1 MIKKS
6 MTLFWILDPALSGN
20 KTCHFSKLNIWQIH
34 NLNDIE
40 LERASILM
48 HLSNELQ
55 FLTGRSQS
63 TWRIVSII
71 RVPLTQALKSSH
83 FLSNQFLWIGSQK
96 AFEKNYVRGVN
107 IILLIEYSVR
117 NEFES
122 CFSP

>member
-20 KTCHFSKLNIWQIH
+20 KACRFSKLNIWQIH

-40 LERASILM
+40 HERASILM
-48 HLSNELQ
+48 HLSKELQ

-63 TWRIVSII
+63 TWRIVCII
-71 RVPLTQALKSSH
+71 SSVDASVKIITLSFKSVFMKCFS
-83 FLSNQFLWIGSQK
+83 K

-117 NEFES
+117 NECES